1 MRVSDRTTARNYLK
15 YLNKAKSDY
24 AATNARIA
32 SGNRFTQMS
41 EDVAAGTRVMRT
53 RQEQYK
59 VETQL
64 SNVKSINEELSSA
77 ETALT
82 SINDI
87 LSDVLNTKLV
97 KALSDTTGE
106 DGRIAIADEIKAMR
120 TEILQFANSKYSNH
134 FLFGGTN
141 VAEAPFSTGDDGRLC
156 YNGIP
161 VDSIFKENGY
171 YYYLNEKGEKTNI
184 PMDGDVYMDIGLG
197 IKIHTDWVDP
207 NTGESLSPN
216 TVPDTGFLISYSGLD
231 IMGFGE
237 SNGLSNN
244 IYNLLTDIEKN
255 LRDFNRENVEMYQTQ
270 LSEVS
275 DTFRSHLTDIG
286 ARTNFLDTME
296 DRLTK
301 SVDSFTVRLDDLM
314 GTNDE
319 EEATNLTMN
328 DYVLKAVIQM
338 GSRILPVSLMDF
350 LS

>member
-1 MRVSDRTTARNYLK
+1 MRVADRSTARNYLK

-24 AATNARIA
+24 AATNERIA
-32 SGNRFTQMS
+32 SGNRFDQMS

-59 VETQL
+59 TETHL
-64 SNVKSINEELSSA
+64 SNVQSINEELSSA

-87 LSDVLNTKLV
+87 LNDLLGTKLV

-106 DGRIAIADEIKAMR
+106 DGRRAIADEIKAMR
-120 TEILQFANSKYSNH
+120 TEILQFANSRYSNH
-134 FLFGGTN
+134 YLFGGTN
-141 VAEAPFSTGDDGRLC
+141 MVGEPFTVGEDGRLC

-161 VDSIFKENGY
+161 VDSIQEENGY
-171 YYYLNEKGEKTNI
+171 YYYMKDGEKTNI

-197 IKIHTDWVDP
+197 IKIHTGWTDP
-207 NTGESLSPN
+207 NTGEPISPN
-216 TVPDTGFLISYSGLD
+216 VVPDSGFLISYSGLE

-244 IYNLLTDIEKN
+244 IYNLLTDIEN
-255 LRDFNRENVEMYQTQ
+255 SLRDFDREKVEMYQTQ
-270 LSEVS
+270 LTEAAG
-275 DTFRSHLTDIG
+275 DFRSHLTDIG

-301 SVDSFTVRLDDLM
+301 TVDSYTKRISNLM
-314 GTNDE
+314 GVDDA

-328 DYVLKAVIQM
+328 DYVLKAVLQM

-350 LS
+350 LG